1 MENRIEKRILCY
13 NKLSFQKEQANM
25 YKTTDKYI
33 QINNYRIRYRA
44 LGEGSTTV
52 MFIHGIGG
60 YIEGWADV
68 PSIISKHFKV
78 VVPDLI
84 GHGLSDKPAIN
95 YSIDMFTDV
104 IIRFMKELNIESAVF
119 VGHSLGGA
127 ICLDLSIKHPEKV
140 KSLILVNSAS
150 VIIPLGIRFGSLGI
164 LKRINIKIP
173 RSILKTFNRN
183 SVYDCKLLTPEWLD
197 EADRFCNTTESYR
210 VLFSV
215 LNSNIGLSGLKG
227 EIQSRFCSGLA
238 NLKIPALIIYGA
250 DDRTVPNA
258 NSHHLHSLIPDSKL
272 IRYEKCRHLLPYE
285 YTEKL
290 AEDINQ
296 FLGLDNSL

>member
-1 MENRIEKRILCY
+1 MK
-13 NKLSFQKEQANM
+13 
-25 YKTTDKYI
+25 KTADKYI
-33 QINNYRIRYRA
+33 HIDNYRVRYRT
-44 LGEGSTTV
+44 LGEGSSTV

-78 VVPDLI
+78 VVPDLV
-84 GHGLSDKPAIN
+84 GHGLSDKPAVN
-95 YSIDMFTDV
+95 YSIDMFTEAIV
-104 IIRFMKELNIESAVF
+104 RFMEELNIENAVF

-140 KSLILVNSAS
+140 KGLILVNSAS
-150 VIIPLGIRFGSLGI
+150 VIIPIGIRLGSLGI
-164 LKRINIKIP
+164 LKRINLKIP
-173 RSILKTFNRN
+173 RSLLKTFNRN
-183 SVYDCKLLTPEWLD
+183 SVYDSKLLTPEWLD
-197 EADRFCNTTESYR
+197 EANRFCNTNESYK
-210 VLFSV
+210 VMFSV
-215 LNSNIGLSGLKG
+215 INSNIGLFGLKR
-227 EIQSRFCSGLA
+227 EIKSRFCSGLA
-238 NLKIPALIIYGA
+238 NLRMPVLIIYGA

-290 AEDINQ
+290 AEDIFR
-296 FLGLDNSL
+296 FLVAPEKTLQKPN